1 MNRRRV
7 AIGLACLQAVGVALP
22 AEEPT
27 PAAAAADTP
36 HSPPARLKVAG
47 CGLLGNRRQQ
57 QALKILQPEQQAPPF
72 YPADFVEDAATLLLG
87 NLRDDGWLRAEV
99 EAQLTLRNG
108 VLEVHRWS
116 LDTPPTIPQP
126 VEAQTIRFRV
136 RRGERFFYQS
146 LEFEGLHVLTKDE
159 ARRFFLPTESLIRL
173 RGFRVFSPGGLR
185 RGLASLTDALEL
197 KGYLQSAVTIEED
210 TRNPTTGAVRIR
222 IRVQEGI
229 PTFVG
234 QVQVNVSRPGAP
246 APEERTLP
254 GGMPYSRFWQQDL
267 VRRLRAEQSQH
278 GHLDV
283 QVEVKTSPPEQTGSN
298 QVVAVEAS
306 VDTGPV
312 VRLGQIRLEGLKRTR
327 PSVVRRRIPLPT
339 GEPIDAVAAERARQ
353 RLYRLGILDHVELHF
368 APDAPAEVRDAI
380 FELKEGRDMEVNL
393 LLGYGSYEMLRG
405 GAEFEWNNL
414 FGLAHGIRLRGLKSF
429 KSTSGNALYTVPEI
443 LGEDLTASAEAKVLL
458 REEISFDREE
468 YGGSAGL
475 SRFLRSL
482 RSTVGLRYNLEFL
495 RATDVQGD
503 LPSSFQESR
512 VAGFIFDFKHDG
524 RDNPVMPRRGF
535 KVFGNLEVS
544 SDVLGANVD
553 YQRLEVRSAWHYQL
567 PWSQI
572 LHLGIGHGVA
582 FTQGDATEELPLN
595 RRFFPGGENT
605 VRGYQYGEAAPR
617 NARGDLVGAETY
629 LLGNVELEQL
639 LTPHWSV
646 VAFLDAVG
654 VAEHLDDYPFD
665 EVLWSLGGGVRLRT
679 VVGPVRLEYGYNPDP
694 RPQDPQGTIQFSFG
708 FPF

>member
-1 MNRRRV
+1 MTCRRL
-7 AIGLACLQAVGVALP
+7 ALGLVCFLALTVSVP

-27 PAAAAADTP
+27 AATTANTP
-36 HSPPARLKVAG
+36 EAPPARLKVAG
-47 CGLLGNRRQQ
+47 CGLLENRRRQQ
-57 QALKILQPEQQAPPF
+57 DLKILQAEKQAPPF
-72 YPADFVEDAATLLLG
+72 YSTDFVEDAATLLLG
-87 NLRDDGWLRAEV
+87 SLRDDGWLQAEV
-99 EAQLTLRNG
+99 QARLTLRNG
-108 VLEVHRWS
+108 ALEVHRWG

-126 VEAQTIRFRV
+126 IEAQAVRFQV
-136 RRGERFFYQS
+136 RRGVRFFYQS
-146 LEFEGLHVLTKDE
+146 LEFEGLRVLEKDE
-159 ARRFFLPTESLIRL
+159 ARRFFIPTESLIRL
-173 RGFRVFSPGGLR
+173 RGFRVFSPAGLR
-185 RGLASLTDALEL
+185 RGISSLTDALEL
-197 KGYLQSAVTIEED
+197 KGYLQAAVAIEED
-210 TRNPTTGAVRIR
+210 SRNPTTGAVRIR
-222 IRVQEGI
+222 IRVQEGL
-229 PTFVG
+229 PTVVG
-234 QVQVNVSRPGAP
+234 NVRVHISRPDVAD
-246 APEERTLP
+246 PEERTLP

-267 VRRLRAEQSQH
+267 VRRLRTEQSQH

-283 QVEVKTSPPEQTGSN
+283 QVNVSTSPPAPGGTN
-298 QVVAVEAS
+298 QVVEVEAR

-312 VRLGQIRLEGLKRTR
+312 VRLGQVRLEGLQRTR
-327 PSVVRRRIPLPT
+327 PSIVRRRIPLPP
-339 GEPIDAVAAERARQ
+339 GEPINAVAAESARQ

-368 APDAPAEVRDAI
+368 APDAPAEVRDAV

-429 KSTSGNALYTVPEI
+429 KSTAGNALYTVPEI

-475 SRFLRSL
+475 SRFLPPL
-482 RSTVGLRYNLEFL
+482 RSTIGLRYNLEFL
-495 RATDVQGD
+495 RATDVHGD

-535 KVFGNLEVS
+535 KLFGNLEVS
-544 SDVLGANVD
+544 SDALGANVE
-553 YQRLEVRSAWHYQL
+553 YQRLEVSSAWHHQL
-567 PWSQI
+567 PWTQI

-582 FTQGDATEELPLN
+582 FTPGDPADELPLN

-617 NARGDLVGAETY
+617 NASGDLVGAETY
-629 LLGNVELEQL
+629 LLGNLELEQP

-665 EVLWSLGGGVRLRT
+665 EVLWSVGGGIRLRT

-694 RPQDPQGTIQFSFG
+694 RPDDPQGTIQFSFG